1 MIRRRSQRGFVP
13 RFHPALPFALV
24 VASAFSLA
32 AQEPS
37 SVTPGRPADQ
47 PQQGIDS
54 LEDRIVITGTRLPV
68 AEDQSPAAVTVISA
82 DELAQRQTDRVADAL
97 RAVPGVSVSQSG
109 APGQLTSVFT
119 RGLNSDQTQVLID
132 GIPFNQ
138 GLAGQFNFADLTGD
152 GIERI
157 EVERGPQSTVYGP
170 RAAAGTIQLFT
181 RRGDA
186 LDPAHPFSFDASSEG
201 GSFGTYR
208 ERLATAAVLGL
219 PQPTTATASKDGKDG
234 KDGDSITPAP
244 AAVGSGPGIFDYSL
258 AFSRLDTDNQ
268 RPNNEYRNTAVLANL
283 GFAPR
288 ALTLDTLGGTAPRL
302 GVLVLY
308 SLSDASSPNT
318 IFAPAPLDNLL
329 TERQLYAPNVD
340 WQLTRWWH
348 HRLVLEYDKERQ
360 VNNPNDADP
369 FTGPTRGTF
378 YRYQLDYQNDIE
390 FTRWLTLTSSVF
402 YENVLVSQRRPFVS
416 QEFGPAPTYLSD
428 FTSNAAVFGQV
439 SLTPVKNLLL
449 VGGGRYDH
457 FNLFGDQGSYRFAGS
472 YLFERTGTTIRSSV
486 ATGFSPPDPQDRV
499 FASNPGDLNPAHT
512 FGYDAGFEQGLFKD
526 HLRFGANYFHNDLS
540 NVIGFNSVTFETLN
554 LGSARTEGVEAF
566 AQWEPVAGLL
576 LRGTYTYLD
585 AVNTSSG
592 RYGNLARGARLPRR
606 PRNEAFVSVGY
617 RWPGV
622 LSHLSTTLEAKIVNG
637 REDVTFNAA
646 GNAQNFDL
654 GGYTNLRFLASYAVT
669 EHVSAFFRIE
679 NVTNTSYQEVYGYPA
694 LKRGFFGGL
703 AVHY

>member
-1 MIRRRSQRGFVP
+1 MRGCMP
-13 RFHPALPFALV
+13 RFHPASRLALLVAVALP
-24 VASAFSLA
+24 LA

-37 SVTPGRPADQ
+37 SVAPGRPADQ
-47 PQQGIDS
+47 PQEGTDTTQDT
-54 LEDRIVITGTRLPV
+54 VVVTATRLPV

-97 RAVPGVSVSQSG
+97 RAVPGLSVSQSG

-132 GIPFNQ
+132 GVPFNQ

-181 RRGDA
+181 RRGDE
-186 LDPAHPFSFDASSEG
+186 LDPAHPFSLDVSSEG

-208 ERLATAAVLGL
+208 ERVASAGVLAL
-219 PQPTTATASKDGKDG
+219 PQPSVAPAPKSGQDDNKDGGNTTVAPTTSDG
-234 KDGDSITPAP
+234 
-244 AAVGSGPGIFDYSL
+244 GPGVFDYSL
-258 AFSRLDTDNQ
+258 AFSRLDTDNE
-268 RPNNEYRNTAVLANL
+268 RRNNEYRNTAVLANV

-302 GVLVLY
+302 GFLVLY
-308 SLSDASSPNT
+308 SLSDAGSPNT
-318 IFAPAPLDNLL
+318 IFDPAPLDNLL

-348 HRLVLEYDKERQ
+348 HHLVLEYDKERQ
-360 VNNPNDADP
+360 VDNPNDVDP

-378 YRYQLDYQNDIE
+378 YRYQLDYQNDVAL
-390 FTRWLTLTSSVF
+390 TRWLTLTSGAF
-402 YENVLVSQRRPFVS
+402 YENVLVNQRRPLVS
-416 QEFGPAPTYLSD
+416 QADGPEAKYLKD
-428 FTSNAAVFGQV
+428 FTSNEAVFGEA
-439 SLTPVKNLLL
+439 SLTPLKNLLF
-449 VGGGRYDH
+449 VAGGRYDH
-457 FNLFGDQGSYRFAGS
+457 FNLFGDVGTYRVAGS
-472 YLFERTGTTIRSSV
+472 YLVAQTGTTLRSSV
-486 ATGFSPPDPQDRV
+486 ASGFSPPDPQDRV
-499 FASNPGDLNPAHT
+499 FAANPGGLEPAHT
-512 FGYDAGFEQGLFKD
+512 FGYDAGFEQGLFKN

-540 NVIGFNSVTFETLN
+540 NVIGFNAVTFETLN
-554 LGSARTEGVEAF
+554 LGSARTEGAETF

-585 AVNTSSG
+585 AVNTSGGS
-592 RYGNLARGARLPRR
+592 YGNLAPGARLPRR
-606 PRNEAFVSVGY
+606 PRNEAFLSVGY
-617 RWPGV
+617 RWPGP

-654 GGYTNLRFLASYAVT
+654 GGYTNLRLLASYAVT
-669 EHVSAFFRIE
+669 EHVSAFFRVE
-679 NVTNTSYQEVYGYPA
+679 NLTNTSYQEVYGYPA
-694 LKRGFFGGL
+694 LTRGFFGGL